1 MLTPVS
7 SCRIPLLST
16 ASEESVAVAAAPIEA
31 IAGSS
36 KPRTPKVKAPQVP
49 KVNKMAPKA
58 KKEATMVE
66 GAAKIGIEY
75 KKDADFPKWYQQ
87 VERIIPFCPII
98 FLFVHDRISH
108 ALIGLHAITLKHRS
122 LPALRC
128 SSTTMSVDA
137 TS

>member
-1 MLTPVS
+1 MS
-7 SCRIPLLST
+7 SCRTPLLSI
-16 ASEESVAVAAAPIEA
+16 ASEESVSVAAAPVEA

-87 VERIIPFCPII
+87 VERIMPFFCPSF
-98 FLFVHDRISH
+98 FLFVHDSFFSRPDLTPCDN
-108 ALIGLHAITLKHRS
+108 AKT
-122 LPALRC
+122 
-128 SSTTMSVDA
+128 
-137 TS
+137 